1 MITNEVEEIVF
12 PQHLS
17 DSSRV
22 WIYQAMRNFS
32 PEETSKINELCEA
45 FTTQWAAHG
54 QNLTATHAIYFDRF
68 LCLFVDESAHGASGC
83 SIDSSVRFI
92 QNLEREMGI
101 ELMNRT
107 QVAYLEGDKVR
118 TIEFKELPAAVESG
132 LITPK
137 TRVFNNT
144 VNSKKDMQNA
154 WIAPA
159 SDTWVS
165 RYF

>member
-1 MITNEVEEIVF
+1 MITNAVEEIVF

-22 WIYQAMRNFS
+22 WIYQSTRNFS
-32 PEETSKINELCEA
+32 PKETMKINELCEA

-54 QNLTATHAIYFDRF
+54 QNLTAAHAIYFNRF

-107 QVAYLEGDKVR
+107 QVAYLEGDEVR
-118 TIEFKELPAAVESG
+118 TIEFKDLANAVESG
-132 LITPK
+132 LITSK
-137 TRVFNNT
+137 TLIFNNT
-144 VNSKKDMQNA
+144 VNSKKAMQNN

-159 SDTWVS
+159 SDTWLS